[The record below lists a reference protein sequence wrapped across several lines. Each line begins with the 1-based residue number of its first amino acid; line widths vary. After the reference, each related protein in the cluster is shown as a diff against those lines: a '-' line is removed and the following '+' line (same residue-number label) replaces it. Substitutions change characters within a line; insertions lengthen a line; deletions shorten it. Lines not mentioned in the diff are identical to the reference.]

1 MVLHE
6 IFIVFLKNL
15 NIFNKTS
22 ISGLI
27 QCHNRLLYWF
37 FPPPQPVAN
46 HQAVST
52 SKPVAHCRQLWS
64 WLLVSC
70 RHLRFWL
77 PRWSTDTTTTKS
89 YVYQQYPGFSLV
101 VNLIVH
107 LEVKERAF
115 LSPTHFP
122 WPVVI
127 SLKVGKYGFLWSRVN
142 TSYQMASSVNQS
154 ESLPFCTQLIV
165 KLL

>member
-37 FPPPQPVAN
+37 SPHPNQWPTIKLFP
-46 HQAVST
+46 HQNQSLIADSYE
-52 SKPVAHCRQLWS
+52 ADCWCLADI
-64 WLLVSC
+64 
-70 RHLRFWL
+70 RFWL
-77 PRWSTDTTTTKS
+77 PRWPTDTTTTKS

-115 LSPTHFP
+115 LGPTHFP

-127 SLKVGKYGFLWSRVN
+127 SLEVGKYGFLWSRVN

-154 ESLPFCTQLIV
+154 KSLPFCTQLIV